1 MLLRN
6 TDILDF
12 LTQHKN
18 ELRRYNIKRIGL
30 FGSYA
35 HNNASENSDID
46 FLVEYQHGKKS
57 LTNFLELID
66 FLEQSFHKD
75 VELVTRESVSKYIFP
90 YIEKEI
96 QYVQIID

>member
-6 TDILDF
+6 TDILNF
-12 LTQHKN
+12 LAQHKV

-35 HNNASENSDID
+35 RNNASENSDID
-46 FLVEYQHGKKS
+46 FLVEYQQGKKS
-57 LTNFLELID
+57 LNNFLELID
-66 FLEQSFHKD
+66 FLEMSFHKD
-75 VELVTRESVSKYIFP
+75 VELVTKESVSKYIFP

>member
-6 TDILDF
+6 TDILSF
-12 LTQHKN
+12 LVQHKN

-35 HNNASENSDID
+35 RNNASENSDID
-46 FLVEYQHGKKS
+46 FLVEYQQGKKS
-57 LTNFLELID
+57 LSNFLELID
-66 FLEQSFHKD
+66 FLELSFHKD
-75 VELVTRESVSKYIFP
+75 VELVTKESVSKHIFP

>member
-6 TDILDF
+6 TDILNF
-12 LTQHKN
+12 LTQHKV

-35 HNNASENSDID
+35 RNNASENSDID
-46 FLVEYQHGKKS
+46 FLVEYQQGKKS
-57 LTNFLELID
+57 LNNFLELID
-66 FLEQSFHKD
+66 FLEMSFHKD
-75 VELVTRESVSKYIFP
+75 VELVTKESVSKYIFP